1 MRLKCCSTA
10 GRSVAPRATCGGGTC
25 PRTTSGCWRRRSR
38 FTAEC
43 PAAEYPP
50 TAAAPSRR
58 WPSLRP
64 ASGGRLS
71 ALRWPAAPRLGPSP
85 ADRLLWP
92 TRWSDRRFCGTA
104 AIGPPAGTAGVKALL
119 QCTARSGLTRTNLA
133 CAGHLSSCSARQGFP
148 APPGGHVSDALIF
161 RTILFCCLADSWP
174 ELGLGP
180 RERAARRAVTCM
192 FVRPLQDDR
201 GQ

>member
-58 WPSLRP
+58 WPALRP

-71 ALRWPAAPRLGPSP
+71 LRWPAAPRLGPSP

-104 AIGPPAGTAGVKALL
+104 AIGPPAGTAGVKKQPSISSVHRPL
-119 QCTARSGLTRTNLA
+119 RSDSDQSRLCRTSLVMQ
-133 CAGHLSSCSARQGFP
+133 RTPRFP
-148 APPGGHVSDALIF
+148 
-161 RTILFCCLADSWP
+161 
-174 ELGLGP
+174 
-180 RERAARRAVTCM
+180 RAARRPRLG
-192 FVRPLQDDR
+192 RPHLSDNSILLSC
-201 GQ
+201 